1 MNLLSERIKLAIQL
15 KEGRD
20 GSEVIQADLARAAGS
35 SDASVN
41 YWLSDTNGISAKKA
55 RLLASY
61 LGVDSMWLETGKGT
75 PEIKDDAVT
84 DALQTEWGEVGY
96 VEYWDIR
103 GSCGGG
109 VMTFDQIPKGRLIK
123 EGSFFKKYSL
133 KPDNAFA
140 IYADGDSMAEFI
152 IDGDM
157 CIFDRSKTDPVSG
170 KIFAIQHPDGLRI
183 KVLRRSIDGTWALES
198 KNQDKRRYP
207 DEVIPPSHADLLKI
221 VGQFVY
227 RQGG

>member
-1 MNLLSERIKLAIQL
+1 MDTSEKRRKNLELWFTTRSKPEKEKSYISQL
-15 KEGRD
+15 VNGKAPFGEKAARRLENAYGMGDGYLDRD
-20 GSEVIQADLARAAGS
+20 PE
-35 SDASVN
+35 
-41 YWLSDTNGISAKKA
+41 TNTPPPPET
-55 RLLASY
+55 
-61 LGVDSMWLETGKGT
+61 DS
-75 PEIKDDAVT
+75 IF
-84 DALQTEWGEVGY
+84 TEWGEVGY

-123 EGSFFKKYSL
+123 EGTFFRKYDL
-133 KPDNAFA
+133 KPENAFA

-157 CIFDRSKTDPVSG
+157 CIFDRSRTEPISG

-183 KVLRRSIDGTWALES
+183 KVLRRSIDGTWTLES

>member
-1 MNLLSERIKLAIQL
+1 MKLLSERLEWAMAQKSA
-15 KEGRD
+15 RD
-20 GSEVIQADLARAAGS
+20 NHEVIPADIARAAKS
-35 SDASVN
+35 KNTAASF
-41 YWLSDTNGISAKKA
+41 WLNNTNGISALKA
-55 RLLASY
+55 RLVADY
-61 LGVDSMWLETGKGT
+61 LGVDPVWLETGRGT
-75 PEIKDDAVT
+75 PEVKQSAPT
-84 DALQTEWGEVGY
+84 EALHTEWGEVGY

-123 EGSFFKKYSL
+123 EGTFFRKYDL
-133 KPDNAFA
+133 KPENAFA

-157 CIFDRSKTDPVSG
+157 CIFDRSRTEPISG

-183 KVLRRSIDGTWALES
+183 KVLRRSIDGTWTLES

-207 DEVIPPSHADLLKI
+207 DEVIPPSHSDLLKI